1 MRIGSKVYCIKDHN
15 YGYIKGNYYIIDD
28 IINSDIIAVES
39 SHTVDSF
46 AFTTNKDSILTEY
59 FYEYFITEKEY
70 RKIKLEKL
78 NESR

>member
-1 MRIGSKVYCIKDHN
+1 MRIGGKVYCIKDHN
-15 YGYIKGNYYIIDD
+15 YGYTKGDCYIIAD

-39 SHTVDSF
+39 THTVPSF
-46 AFTTNKDSILTEY
+46 AFTINKDSILTEY

-70 RKIKLEKL
+70 RKLKLEKI